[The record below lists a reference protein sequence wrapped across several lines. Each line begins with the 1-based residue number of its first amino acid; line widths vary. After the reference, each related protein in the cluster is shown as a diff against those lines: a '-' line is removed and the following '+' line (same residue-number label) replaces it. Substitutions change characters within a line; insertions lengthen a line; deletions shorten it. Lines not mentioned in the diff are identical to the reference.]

1 MFLSVPTAGEDFLP
15 AVLPDLVF
23 PPEISKMNISMTI
36 VNDDFIENQEVL
48 QIIAFTEPNMTQ
60 SATISIIIA
69 SDESDCESMTCQVF
83 YL

>member
-1 MFLSVPTAGEDFLP
+1 MIFLSVPTAGEDFLP
-15 AVLPDLVF
+15 AVFPDLVF

-36 VNDDFIENQEVL
+36 VDDSFIENQEVL

-69 SDESDCESMTCQVF
+69 SDESDCKSMTCQV
-83 YL
+83 

>member
-1 MFLSVPTAGEDFLP
+1 MSVPTAGEDFLP

-36 VNDDFIENQEVL
+36 VDDSFIENQEVL

-60 SATISIIIA
+60 SATTYIIIA
-69 SDESDCESMTCQVF
+69 SDESDCESMSCPSI
-83 YL
+83 